1 MEVTW
6 TTLLIVCPLVFLS
19 GLVDAVAGGG
29 GLISL
34 PAYLLAGLPPHAAT
48 ATNKCGSVFGTGL
61 STLRFLKNGRVR
73 LGPAA
78 VSAATALLGSVLGA
92 RLCLLVPDTFLHYF
106 LVAALP
112 VLAVFLLLKRDFG
125 LENKADALSGPLL
138 MLLSGLIGL
147 VLGLYDG
154 FFGPGAGTFVILAF
168 TALCRFDLVTASGN
182 AKVVNFCSNLAAFVT
197 FALAGEIVWALGVPA
212 AVCGLLGHYTGSGL
226 ALKKGAKAIRPMF
239 FVVLG
244 LLLCK
249 TALELAG

>member
-92 RLCLLVPDTFLHYF
+92 RLCLLVPDYF

-112 VLAVFLLLKRDFG
+112 VLAVFLLFKRDFG

>member
-61 STLRFLKNGRVR
+61 S
-73 LGPAA
+73 AA

-112 VLAVFLLLKRDFG
+112 VLAVFLLFKRDFG

>member
-48 ATNKCGSVFGTGL
+48 A
-61 STLRFLKNGRVR
+61 
-73 LGPAA
+73 
-78 VSAATALLGSVLGA
+78 LLGSVLGA

-112 VLAVFLLLKRDFG
+112 VLAVFLLFKRDFG

>member
-1 MEVTW
+1 M
-6 TTLLIVCPLVFLS
+6 
-19 GLVDAVAGGG
+19 
-29 GLISL
+29 
-34 PAYLLAGLPPHAAT
+34 
-48 ATNKCGSVFGTGL
+48 
-61 STLRFLKNGRVR
+61 
-73 LGPAA
+73 
-78 VSAATALLGSVLGA
+78 LGA

-112 VLAVFLLLKRDFG
+112 VLAVFLLFKRDFG

-197 FALAGEIVWALGVPA
+197 FALAGEIVWTLGVPA
-212 AVCGLLGHYTGSGL
+212 AVCGLLGHYAGSGL

>member
-78 VSAATALLGSVLGA
+78 V
-92 RLCLLVPDTFLHYF
+92 
-106 LVAALP
+106 
-112 VLAVFLLLKRDFG
+112 
-125 LENKADALSGPLL
+125 
-138 MLLSGLIGL
+138 
-147 VLGLYDG
+147 
-154 FFGPGAGTFVILAF
+154 
-168 TALCRFDLVTASGN
+168 
-182 AKVVNFCSNLAAFVT
+182 
-197 FALAGEIVWALGVPA
+197 
-212 AVCGLLGHYTGSGL
+212 CGLLGHYTGSGL

>member
-78 VSAATALLGSVLGA
+78 VSAACSGLL
-92 RLCLLVPDTFLHYF
+92 
-106 LVAALP
+106 
-112 VLAVFLLLKRDFG
+112 DFG
-125 LENKADALSGPLL
+125 TGTVLNADG
-138 MLLSGLIGL
+138 
-147 VLGLYDG
+147 G
-154 FFGPGAGTFVILAF
+154 FHIQRL
-168 TALCRFDLVTASGN
+168 
-182 AKVVNFCSNLAAFVT
+182 
-197 FALAGEIVWALGVPA
+197 
-212 AVCGLLGHYTGSGL
+212 
-226 ALKKGAKAIRPMF
+226 
-239 FVVLG
+239 
-244 LLLCK
+244 
-249 TALELAG
+249 

>member
-112 VLAVFLLLKRDFG
+112 VLA
-125 LENKADALSGPLL
+125 
-138 MLLSGLIGL
+138 
-147 VLGLYDG
+147 
-154 FFGPGAGTFVILAF
+154 
-168 TALCRFDLVTASGN
+168 
-182 AKVVNFCSNLAAFVT
+182 AFVT

-212 AVCGLLGHYTGSGL
+212 AVCGLLGHYAGSGL

>member
-112 VLAVFLLLKRDFG
+112 VLAVFLLFKRDFG

-154 FFGPGAGTFVILAF
+154 FFGPGAGTFS
-168 TALCRFDLVTASGN
+168 ASGY
-182 AKVVNFCSNLAAFVT
+182 AKVFYSSANLAAFVT
-197 FALAGEIVWALGVPA
+197 FSLAGENVWALGVPA

>member
-1 MEVTW
+1 MR
-6 TTLLIVCPLVFLS
+6 LRLRH
-19 GLVDAVAGGG
+19 GAVH
-29 GLISL
+29 
-34 PAYLLAGLPPHAAT
+34 PP
-48 ATNKCGSVFGTGL
+48 VPE
-61 STLRFLKNGRVR
+61 NGRVR

-112 VLAVFLLLKRDFG
+112 VLAVFLLFKRDFG